1 MCAILD
7 NNVVHEVFGSN
18 RPPAGVKFF
27 NWINSGPG
35 HLVVG
40 GKLLEELSK
49 NHNFRK
55 WLQQAFSSGRA
66 SNPGDERVEDVIND
80 LIKAASC
87 ESNDHHVIALAQL
100 SNARLLYSGDGD
112 LQQDF
117 KNKEL
122 IDNPRGKVYS
132 APTHERLL
140 SMKGLCRKT
149 SR

>member
-18 RPPAGVKFF
+18 RPLAGVKFF
-27 NWINSGPG
+27 NWINSGTG

-49 NHNFRK
+49 NHNFGK
-55 WLQQAFSSGRA
+55 WLQQAFSAGRA
-66 SNPGDERVEDVIND
+66 SNPGDERVDNITDE
-80 LIKAASC
+80 LMKADSC
-87 ESNDHHVIALAQL
+87 ESDDQHVIALAQL
-100 SNARLLYSGDGD
+100 SNARLLYSKDVD

-132 APTHERLL
+132 APGHERLL
-140 SMKGLCRKT
+140 GMRGLCQRN
-149 SR
+149 R

>member
-7 NNVVHEVFGSN
+7 NDVIHEVFGSN
-18 RPPAGVKFF
+18 RSSAGVKFF

-40 GKLLEELSK
+40 GKLLKELSK
-49 NHNFRK
+49 NHSFRK
-55 WLQQAFSSGRA
+55 WLQQALSAGRA
-66 SNPGDERVEDVIND
+66 SNPGDERVEDVTD
-80 LIKAASC
+80 ELIKTDSC
-87 ESNDHHVIALAQL
+87 ESNDQHVIALAQL

-132 APTHERLL
+132 APSHEHLL
-140 SMKGLCRKT
+140 SEKGLCRKT

>member
-18 RPPAGVKFF
+18 PTSAGVKFF

-49 NHNFRK
+49 NYNFGK
-55 WLQQAFSSGRA
+55 WLQQAFSAGRA
-66 SNPGDERVEDVIND
+66 SNPGNERVDNITDD
-80 LIKAASC
+80 LIKADSC
-87 ESNDHHVIALAQL
+87 ESDDQHVIALAQL
-100 SNARLLYSGDGD
+100 SNARLLYSKDGD

-132 APTHERLL
+132 APSHERLL
-140 SMKGLCRKT
+140 RVKELCRKNQ
-149 SR
+149 